1 MKNYKAS
8 FFALSL
14 FLICGVYTQAC
25 ETFQEANQA
34 YFQGD
39 FQTAID
45 KYEQCESKSFEV
57 LYNLGNAYFKAAQ
70 LGKSIQYYR
79 KAQQLNPEDENLRY
93 NLEFASKQTVDEE
106 DYGQFPLAPE
116 DSHYVLL
123 KAYGLLLLVL
133 VFFLGRSK
141 VSSFPAFAFFVVF
154 LGFIFSKRE
163 VFVEKGSQAVVL
175 TKEVKLRS
183 NRNRQAAV
191 LVKIHEGKMVRILD
205 QADNWYLVEVSR
217 DLKGWVQLES
227 LGKV

>member
-1 MKNYKAS
+1 MKNHQS
-8 FFALSL
+8 RFLALVL
-14 FLICGVYTQAC
+14 FLIFGVFTQAC

-45 KYEQCESKSFEV
+45 RYEQCENKSFEV
-57 LYNLGNAYFKAAQ
+57 LYNLGNAYFKAGQ

-106 DYGQFPLAPE
+106 DYIQFPLALENP
-116 DSHYVLL
+116 HYVLL
-123 KAYGLLLLVL
+123 KAYGLLLLAL
-133 VFFLGRSK
+133 IFFLGRSK
-141 VSSFPAFAFFVVF
+141 VSSFPALAFFVVF
-154 LGFIFSKRE
+154 LGFVFSKRE
-163 VFVEKGSQAVVL
+163 VFVDKGSQAVVL

-191 LVKIHEGKMVRILD
+191 LVKIHEGKMLRILD

-227 LGKV
+227 LGEV